1 MAQEEAGIGGGRVYG
16 LTVVVGE
23 LQVVEMRGQEVL
35 EGLVPADVRGQL
47 HCTVLLAVQHLH
59 VVV

>member
-1 MAQEEAGIGGGRVYG
+1 MYG

-47 HCTVLLAVQHLH
+47 HCAVLLAVQHLH

>member
-1 MAQEEAGIGGGRVYG
+1 MYG

-23 LQVVEMRGQEVL
+23 LQVVEVRGQEVL